1 MFLEGLARLEVPFT
15 STRRHGRYLS
25 DWVIGAVLGLQVDPW
40 IQMPLSLRH
49 GGLVSLGPRHGLAWN
64 LWHGSCV
71 YVLWSLCR

>member
-1 MFLEGLARLEVPFT
+1 MCRSRA
-15 STRRHGRYLS
+15 LS
-25 DWVIGAVLGLQVDPW
+25 SLGDIAPDLLIGAVLGLQVDAW
-40 IQMPLSLRH
+40 IQMPLSLRR

>member
-1 MFLEGLARLEVPFT
+1 M
-15 STRRHGRYLS
+15 
-25 DWVIGAVLGLQVDPW
+25 IGAVLGLQVDPW